1 MVLIWYFYTY
11 ILQLPSA
18 ELPLEDLLKMYEGA
32 FAENFH
38 WPQPKPDS
46 EEDSSEEG
54 KILFVWKLC

>member
-1 MVLIWYFYTY
+1 
-11 ILQLPSA
+11 
-18 ELPLEDLLKMYEGA
+18 MYEGA

-54 KILFVWKLC
+54 KFFVFLEDVVLTYKVK